1 MHTRAWNST
10 SKQSDHQNDNAESAL
25 SRKIA
30 LNQAEQPI
38 RHFEFKSESVMS
50 RRYVNHSE
58 GLNDSQLEKLVSKM
72 QTLRHEAEE
81 NDL

>member
-1 MHTRAWNST
+1 
-10 SKQSDHQNDNAESAL
+10 
-25 SRKIA
+25 
-30 LNQAEQPI
+30 
-38 RHFEFKSESVMS
+38 MS